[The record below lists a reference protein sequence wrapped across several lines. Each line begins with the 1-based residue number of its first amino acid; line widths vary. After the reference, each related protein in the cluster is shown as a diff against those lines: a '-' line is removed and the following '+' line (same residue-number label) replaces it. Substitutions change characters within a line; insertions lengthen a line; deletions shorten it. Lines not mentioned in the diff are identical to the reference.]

1 MVMNKTLQLSK
12 QTQNTLCV
20 GELLCVGRKREMKM
34 INVDHDKV
42 WKVLGKL
49 VVLEVILA
57 SVVIS
62 IAGIQ
67 AILIIIKEVI

>member
-1 MVMNKTLQLSK
+1 
-12 QTQNTLCV
+12 
-20 GELLCVGRKREMKM
+20 M

>member
-1 MVMNKTLQLSK
+1 
-12 QTQNTLCV
+12 
-20 GELLCVGRKREMKM
+20 MKM